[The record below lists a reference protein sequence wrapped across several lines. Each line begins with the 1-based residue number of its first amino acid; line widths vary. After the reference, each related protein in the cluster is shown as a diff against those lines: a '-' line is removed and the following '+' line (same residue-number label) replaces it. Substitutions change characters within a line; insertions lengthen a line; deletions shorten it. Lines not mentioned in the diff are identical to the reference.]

1 MLRNYIKIAWRNI
14 IKSKTFSFIN
24 VLGLALGMTSSLLIL
39 LWVQDERSID
49 QFHANGPRIYQV
61 LENQQWTGN
70 DISTTPATPGPLAA
84 ALTAEIPE
92 VEKSVKMTWEEE
104 HLLTVGDKAYKEK
117 GRYSSPD
124 LFQIFSFPLVQG
136 NPKTAIAGPSS
147 IVISEKVAMKLFGR
161 ADVVGRTIRV
171 DNKDDHRVTGV
182 VRDIPATSSLTFDFV
197 LPEEPYEKQNEWL
210 TKWENNGIRTF
221 ALLHANANVEVVNKK
236 ILNFVKK
243 HDKNVTTITTFL
255 FPYEAA
261 YLQSKFTNG
270 KPDGGRIEYVRLF
283 TIVAVFLLII
293 ACINFMN
300 LATARSAKRA
310 KEVGIRK
317 VVGAERSYLIGQ
329 FVGEAVLMALMSL
342 LIAIMLTQL
351 LLPAFNTLTEKQIT
365 IQYGSPFYWLMLLG
379 LALITGI
386 VAGSYPALFLSSLQ
400 PVKVLKGAL
409 RFKAGAVFLRQ
420 GLVVFQFALSLL
432 LIIGTLIAGRQV
444 EYIRTKNLGLDRE
457 NVIYMSLE
465 GDLSKRF
472 DSFREELLRA
482 PGIQN
487 VSSAGND
494 PMAIGSSTIGVE
506 WKGKPEGDKTLFTN
520 MGVSYD
526 FVKTMKIKLLGGR
539 EFSKSFVTDS
549 TNYLVNEEAARRM
562 GMKEPVGQDLKFWG
576 RSGKIIG
583 LMKDFHVNSLRVAI
597 EPLILRLDS
606 TNYTLLVR
614 TYPGQT
620 EQALKSMERLAK
632 QFNPAYP
639 FAYRFA
645 DESFREQY
653 KSETL
658 VGKLANYFAII
669 AIFIAC
675 LGLFGLAMF
684 TAEQRTKEI
693 GVRKVLGASVPNIV
707 MLLSRDFL
715 KLVLIAILIA
725 SPVAWYVMNQWLD
738 NYAYKIGVEWWVF
751 LLAGVV
757 AIAIAQLTVS
767 YQSIRAALMNPVKSL
782 RSE

>member
-1 MLRNYIKIAWRNI
+1 MFRNYIKIAWRNI
-14 IKSKTFSFIN
+14 AKSKTFSFIN

-39 LWVQDERSID
+39 LWVQDERSIN
-49 QFHANGPRIYQV
+49 QFHEKGSRIYQV

-70 DISTTPATPGPLAA
+70 DISTTTATPGPLAT
-84 ALTAEIPE
+84 ALKAEIPE
-92 VEKSVKMTWEEE
+92 IERTVKMTWEEE
-104 HLLTVGDKAYKEK
+104 KLLAVGDKSYKEK
-117 GRYSSPD
+117 GRYASVD

-136 NPKTAIAGPSS
+136 KPETALASPNA
-147 IVISEKVAMKLFGR
+147 IVLSEKAAMKFFGKT
-161 ADVVGRTIRV
+161 DVVGRSIRV
-171 DNKDDHRVTGV
+171 DNQEDHQITAVVKDV
-182 VRDIPATSSLTFDFV
+182 PETSSLQFDYV
-197 LPEEPYEKQNEWL
+197 LPEEPFEKKNDWL
-210 TKWENNGIRTF
+210 TKWDNNGIRTF
-221 ALLHANANVEVVNKK
+221 VLLAENADVTAVNAK
-236 ILNFVKK
+236 ILNFIRK
-243 HDKNVTTITTFL
+243 HNKDVTTTTTFL
-255 FPYEAA
+255 FPYQDY
-261 YLQSKFTNG
+261 YLHSKFTNG

-283 TIVAVFLLII
+283 TIVAIFLMVI

-317 VVGAERSYLIGQ
+317 VVGAERSYLVGQ
-329 FVGEAVLMALMSL
+329 FVGEAVLMALMSIV
-342 LIAIMLTQL
+342 IAVLLTQL
-351 LLPAFNTLTEKQIT
+351 LLPAFNTLTEKHIA
-365 IQYGSPFYWLMLLG
+365 IQYGNPVYWLTLLG
-379 LALITGI
+379 LALLTGV

-400 PVKVLKGAL
+400 PVKVLKGSL

-444 EYIRTKNLGLDRE
+444 DFIRTKNLGLDRE
-457 NVIYMSLE
+457 NVVYMSLE
-465 GDLSKRF
+465 GDLPKRF
-472 DSFREELLRA
+472 ESFRAELLRS
-482 PGIQN
+482 PGIQS
-487 VSSAGND
+487 VSSSGND
-494 PMAIGSSTIGVE
+494 PMAIGNSTIGVE
-506 WKGKPEGDKTLFTN
+506 WKGKAENDKTLFTQ
-520 MGVSYD
+520 MTVSYD
-526 FVKTMKIKLLGGR
+526 FLKTMKIKLLNGR
-539 EFSKSFVTDS
+539 EFSKSIVTDS
-549 TNYLVNEEAARRM
+549 TNYIVNEEAARRM

-576 RSGKIIG
+576 KSGKIVG
-583 LMKDFHVNSLRVAI
+583 LIKNFHLNSLRVAI

-620 EQALKSMERLAK
+620 ERALKSMERLAK

-658 VGKLANYFAII
+658 VGKLANYFAVI

-693 GVRKVLGASVPNIV
+693 GVRKVLGASVPSIV
-707 MLLSRDFL
+707 ALLSKDFL
-715 KLVLIAILIA
+715 KLVLIAIIIA
-725 SPVAWYVMNQWLD
+725 SPLAWWAMHNWLSD
-738 NYAYKIGVEWWVF
+738 FAYRVDIEWWVF
-751 LLAGVV
+751 ALAGLV
-757 AIAIAQLTVS
+757 AVAIAQLTVS
-767 YQSIRAALMNPVKSL
+767 FQSIKAALMDPVKSL

>member
-1 MLRNYIKIAWRNI
+1 MLRNYVKIAWRNI
-14 IKSKTFSFIN
+14 VKSKTFSFIN
-24 VLGLALGMTSSLLIL
+24 VLGLALGMTCSLLIL
-39 LWVQDERSID
+39 LWVQDERRID
-49 QFHANGPRIYQV
+49 QFHDNGPRIYQV
-61 LENQQWTGN
+61 MENQQWTGN
-70 DISTTPATPGPLAA
+70 ETSTTPATPGPLAL
-84 ALTAEIPE
+84 ALTAEVPE
-92 VEKSVKMTWEEE
+92 VEKSVKITWEEE
-104 HLLTVGDKAYKEK
+104 HLLTGGDKAYKEK
-117 GRYSSPD
+117 GRFSSPD

-136 NPKTAIAGPSS
+136 NPKTAIVGPSS
-147 IVISEKVAMKLFGR
+147 IVISEKVAQKLFGR
-161 ADVVGRTIRV
+161 TDVVGRTVRV
-171 DNKDDHRVTGV
+171 DNKDDHQVTGV
-182 VRDIPATSSLTFDFV
+182 IRDIPETSSLKFDFV
-197 LPEEPYEKQNEWL
+197 LPETPYEKKNEWL
-210 TKWENNGIRTF
+210 TKWENNGIRTY
-221 ALLHANANVEVVNKK
+221 ALLHQNASVDAVNAK
-236 ILNFVKK
+236 ILNIVRK
-243 HDKNVTTITTFL
+243 HDKTVTTITTFM
-255 FPYEAA
+255 FPYEDA
-261 YLQSKFTNG
+261 YLYSKFTNG
-270 KPDGGRIEYVRLF
+270 KPDGGRIDYVRLF

-317 VVGAERSYLIGQ
+317 VVGAERSYLVGQ

-342 LIAIMLTQL
+342 VIAIILAQL
-351 LLPAFNTLTEKQIT
+351 LLPAFNTLTGKYIS
-365 IQYGSPFYWLMLLG
+365 IQYDDPLYWLTLFG
-379 LALITGI
+379 LALATGI
-386 VAGSYPALFLSSLQ
+386 SAGSYPALFLSSLQ
-400 PVKVLKGAL
+400 PVKVLKGTL

-472 DSFREELLRA
+472 DTFRQELVQA
-482 PGIQN
+482 PGIQS

-494 PMAIGSSTIGVE
+494 PMAIGSSTIGVK

-520 MGVSYD
+520 MAVSYD
-526 FVKTMKIKLLGGR
+526 FVKTMKINLLAGR
-539 EFSKSFVTDS
+539 DFSKSFATDS
-549 TNYLVNEEAARRM
+549 VNYLVNEEAARRM
-562 GMKEPVGQDLKFWG
+562 GMKDPVGQDITFWSK
-576 RSGKIIG
+576 SGKIVG
-583 LMKDFHVNSLRVAI
+583 LMKNFHLNSLRVAI

-606 TNYTLLVR
+606 TNNTLLVR

-620 EQALKSMERLAK
+620 ELAIKSMERLAK

-693 GVRKVLGASVPNIV
+693 GVRKVLGASVTSIV
-707 MLLSRDFL
+707 ALLSKDFL

-725 SPVAWYVMNQWLD
+725 SPLAWYAMYQWLQD
-738 NYAYKIGVEWWVF
+738 FAYRIDIEWWIFVMAG
-751 LLAGVV
+751 LLAIG
-757 AIAIAQLTVS
+757 IAQLTVS
-767 YQSIRAALMNPVKSL
+767 FQSIKAALMNPIRSL
-782 RSE
+782 RAE